1 MTDRDFLLA
10 IRQALLMA
18 LDALERRLEIS
29 PRTSEIRATLK
40 SVIIRLDERR
50 QKTTE

>member
-1 MTDRDFLLA
+1 MTDREFLLEM
-10 IRQALLMA
+10 RRALLVA

-29 PRTSEIRATLK
+29 PRTSEVRETLK
-40 SVIIRLDERR
+40 SVIIGLNERR